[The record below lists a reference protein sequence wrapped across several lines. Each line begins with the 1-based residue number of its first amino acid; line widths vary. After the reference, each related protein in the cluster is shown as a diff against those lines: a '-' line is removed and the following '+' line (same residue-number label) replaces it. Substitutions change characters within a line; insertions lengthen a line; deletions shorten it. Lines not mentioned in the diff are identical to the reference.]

1 MLPGTLPAVA
11 LNQSFVG
18 RSYRL
23 PWVYEVGRE
32 SIRDL
37 AYAIGDLNRAYRDPE
52 VAKSFGHSDIV
63 ATPTFATV
71 LAVRSHHVVTDDPEL
86 GLDYS
91 RMMHSSQRFINHR
104 PIKPGDRL
112 ICELHVDDISA
123 RMGNDYITLRSE
135 LLTEDGEAIC
145 TAIATLIVR
154 GEKPVAEGGASA

>member
-1 MLPGTLPAVA
+1 M
-11 LNQSFVG
+11 
-18 RSYRL
+18 
-23 PWVYEVGRE
+23 YEVGRE

-52 VAKSFGHSDIV
+52 VAKSFGHSDVI

-86 GLDYS
+86 GMDYS

-104 PIKPGDRL
+104 AIKPGDRL
-112 ICELHVDDISA
+112 ICELHVDDISF

-135 LLTEDGEAIC
+135 LLTEDGEAIS

-154 GEKPVAEGGASA
+154 GEKPTGAEGEASA